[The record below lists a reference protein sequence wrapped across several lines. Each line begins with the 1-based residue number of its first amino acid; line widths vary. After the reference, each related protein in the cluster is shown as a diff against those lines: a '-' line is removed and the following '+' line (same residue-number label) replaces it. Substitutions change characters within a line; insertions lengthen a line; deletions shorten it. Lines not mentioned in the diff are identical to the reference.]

1 MPIYLSSP
9 KMSVAMMLLRADI
22 IIEFD
27 GGEDRKFQLRAVQV
41 PQFRSAVFI
50 YMCVCVCVHRV
61 IVLGRGI
68 SGPTLRNH

>member
-50 YMCVCVCVHRV
+50 YMCVCVCASCHSFGEGH
-61 IVLGRGI
+61 IGSHI
-68 SGPTLRNH
+68 T